1 MIPPETVAEIRRLF
15 YVEHWKIGT
24 IAEQLGLHHKT
35 VQATL
40 GTDRFNHAR
49 HVRSSQLLDPYLPII
64 TQTLQQYPRLTATRL
79 YQMIAGRGYLGSLSQ
94 LRRVVS
100 RLRPAT
106 QEPFLSLRTFPGE
119 QGQADW
125 AHFGE
130 VAIGQAKRKLSCFVL
145 TLSWSRALWLQ
156 FFFDQTLESFLQ
168 GHVAAFHD
176 WGGCPRSILYDN
188 LASVVVT
195 RRGDAIQF
203 HPRILELAAHYHFA
217 PKPCRPARGNEKGR
231 VERAIQYIRHSFF
244 AARPFTTLTDFNA
257 QARKWRDSVAHTRPW
272 PGGDWRTVSDAF
284 QEEKPRLLTLP
295 AHPLETDQI
304 VPVRSDKTIYIRFDR
319 NDYSIPPDKVGH
331 TLTVVASP
339 TVVRILDGTT
349 EIVRHRRCWSRHE
362 QIEDPGHRE
371 ALLAQKRKAVGASP
385 NARLLAAAPE
395 TEALLDLACSR
406 GFSVARLARQ
416 LLHLLDD
423 YGPVELRAAV
433 TEALSRQSPH
443 ASSIAYIL
451 QKRHRDRR
459 RPAPLPVSLDRRPDL
474 ADIHVQPHQADL
486 YDQLRE
492 PESED

>member
-24 IAEQLGLHHKT
+24 IAEQLGLHHRT
-35 VQATL
+35 VQSAL
-40 GTDRFNHAR
+40 ATDRFNRAR
-49 HVRSSQLLDPYLPII
+49 VVRASQLLDPYLPLIG
-64 TQTLQQYPRLTATRL
+64 QTLQQYPRLQATRI
-79 YQMIAGRGYLGSLSQ
+79 YQMIAGRGYTGSLSQ
-94 LRRVVS
+94 LRRILA

-145 TLSWSRALWLQ
+145 TLSWSRALYLQ

-244 AARPFTTLTDFNA
+244 AARPFSTLTDFNA

-272 PGGDWRTVSDAF
+272 PGGDSRTVADAF

-304 VPVRSDKTIYIRFDR
+304 LPVRSVKTIYVRFDR

-339 TVVRILDGTT
+339 TLVRILDGAT
-349 EIVRHRRCWSRHE
+349 EIARHRQCWSRHE
-362 QIEDPGHRE
+362 LIEHPGHRE

-385 NARLLAAAPE
+385 NARLLAAAPD

-406 GFSVARLARQ
+406 GYSVARLARQ

-423 YGPVELRAAV
+423 YGPSELRAAV

-474 ADIHVQPHQADL
+474 ADLHVQPHQADL
-486 YDQLRE
+486 YDHLRE
-492 PESED
+492 SEPED